1 MLSCLKTKMIKSLKQ
16 KNKGFT
22 LVETLVA
29 ISIFSLSI
37 IATMSVLGSGISDT
51 GYAKKKMIAG
61 NLAQEGIEYVR
72 NMRDTS
78 VLYHPGGSQAGWNAF
93 MGQMAPCDITNN
105 PSKACYFDDQI
116 SLTDCG
122 GSCPTL
128 LYDSST
134 GKYNYSSGQ
143 DSGYIRKIQI
153 IDVNGTQDEKRVLS
167 TVIWPQGSGIHTIV
181 FSENIFNWTE
191 L

>member
-61 NLAQEGIEYVR
+61 YLAQEGIEYVR

-116 SLTDCG
+116 SLT
-122 GSCPTL
+122 
-128 LYDSST
+128 
-134 GKYNYSSGQ
+134 
-143 DSGYIRKIQI
+143 
-153 IDVNGTQDEKRVLS
+153 
-167 TVIWPQGSGIHTIV
+167 
-181 FSENIFNWTE
+181 
-191 L
+191 